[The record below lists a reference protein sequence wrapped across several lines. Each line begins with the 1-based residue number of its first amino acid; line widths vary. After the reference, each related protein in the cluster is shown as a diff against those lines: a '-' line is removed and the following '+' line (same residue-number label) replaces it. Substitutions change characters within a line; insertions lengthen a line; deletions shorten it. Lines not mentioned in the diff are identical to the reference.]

1 MALEWP
7 KHKTNERVFGAV
19 VGVFDRRCF
28 VDPHHE
34 FDYPEVLEEMVTRD
48 QPVEDPR

>member
-1 MALEWP
+1 MLWSGYSIDDASWIP
-7 KHKTNERVFGAV
+7 TTN
-19 VGVFDRRCF
+19 
-28 VDPHHE
+28 